1 MNDLLL
7 THIVGGGDDLEDVGD
22 AEQRL
27 QHDGGLHTRPAT
39 RGAQAGGGEAGQQT
53 CWRCLTVQMSGKAS
67 TSYYRVFI

>member
-1 MNDLLL
+1 MNDDLLL

-53 CWRCLTVQMSGKAS
+53 CWRCFTVQMSGKAAS
-67 TSYYRVFI
+67 TSYYF